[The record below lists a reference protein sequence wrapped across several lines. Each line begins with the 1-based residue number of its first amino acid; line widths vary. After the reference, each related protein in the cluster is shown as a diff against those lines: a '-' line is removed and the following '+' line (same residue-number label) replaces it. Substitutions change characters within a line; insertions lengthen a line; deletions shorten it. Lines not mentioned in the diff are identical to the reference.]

1 MELNR
6 KTRTALALHHWVF
19 IVLMLALA
27 GLVLATT
34 RIYHA
39 NWDLSFNARNS
50 LSAGSGEF
58 LKKLPDPVS
67 ITAYASP
74 TGEVAKAIR
83 DFLTPYQ
90 RAKSDIKL
98 GFVDPSEQPQL
109 ARAAGIQMNGELVVE
124 YGKRSEHLTTLN
136 ESSLTN
142 LLMRL
147 AREQER
153 RVMYLDGHGERKLD
167 GQANFDLGDFGAQL
181 ANRGF
186 RIAPLKLTL
195 AQEVPNNISMLVIAS
210 PRVDLLPAE
219 IDKLKN
225 YLQRGG
231 NLLWLID
238 QEPLRG
244 LQPIAENLGLVLT
257 PGTIIDPEAQQMNA
271 SPIMQSGTM
280 AIGAA
285 YARHP
290 LIGNLDT
297 ITLFPQARAI
307 GVLENHGDWQATPL
321 VEVAARGWVEQG
333 ALDGPIAF
341 DKGRDTPGPVGVAA
355 VFERGV
361 DNKAQRVVVVG
372 SGGFL
377 SNQFLGN
384 GGNLDLGVNM
394 VNWLAGDENLITIQ
408 PRATRDANLRLSRSA
423 LTLIALGWMIALPVA
438 LLAAGGLIWWRRRR
452 L

>member
-19 IVLMLALA
+19 IVLLLALA
-27 GLVLATT
+27 GLLLATT

-50 LSAGSGEF
+50 LSAGSSEF
-58 LKKLPDPVS
+58 LKKLPGPVD

-74 TGEVAKAIR
+74 KSEVAKSIR

-90 RAKSDIKL
+90 RAKADIRPS
-98 GFVDPSEQPQL
+98 FVDPSEQPQL
-109 ARAAGIQMNGELVVE
+109 ARAAGIQMNGELVVD
-124 YGKRSEHLTTLN
+124 YAKRSEHLTTLN

-147 AREQER
+147 ARDQER

-195 AQEVPNNISMLVIAS
+195 AQEVPHNISMLVIAS
-210 PRVDLLPAE
+210 PRVDLLPTE
-219 IDKLKN
+219 VDKLKA
-225 YLQRGG
+225 YLKRGG

-244 LQPIAENLGLVLT
+244 MQPIAEELGLVLT

-271 SPIMQSGTM
+271 SATM

-290 LIGNLDT
+290 LIGNLDV
-297 ITLFPQARAI
+297 ITLFPLARQI

-341 DKGRDTPGPVGVAA
+341 DKGKDMAGPVGVAA
-355 VFERGV
+355 VFERSV

-377 SNQFLGN
+377 ANQFLGN

-394 VNWLAGDENLITIQ
+394 VNWLAGDESLITIQ
-408 PRATRDANLRLSRSA
+408 PRATKDANLQLSRTS
-423 LTLIALGWMIALPVA
+423 LTLIAVGWMIALPIA
-438 LLAAGGLIWWRRRR
+438 LLAGGGLIWWRRRT

>member
-19 IVLMLALA
+19 IALLLALA
-27 GLVLATT
+27 VLLLAVS
-34 RIYHA
+34 RGYHA

-50 LSAGSGEF
+50 LSAGSSEF
-58 LKKLPDPVS
+58 LKKLPGPVDV
-67 ITAYASP
+67 TAYAAPDSD
-74 TGEVAKAIR
+74 VARSIR

-90 RAKSDIKL
+90 RAKADVRL
-98 GFVDPSEQPQL
+98 AFVDPSEQPQL
-109 ARAAGIQMNGELVVE
+109 ARAAGIQMTGELVVE
-124 YGKRSEHLTTLN
+124 YAKRSEHLTTLN

-147 AREQER
+147 ARDKER
-153 RVMYLDGHGERKLD
+153 LVMYLDGHGERKLD

-186 RIAPLKLTL
+186 KIAPLRLSV
-195 AQEVPNNISMLVIAS
+195 AQEVPGNAAMLVIAT

-219 IDKLKN
+219 VGKLKA
-225 YLQRGG
+225 YIQRGG

-244 LQPIAENLGLVLT
+244 LQPIAEELGLVLT

-271 SPIMQSGTM
+271 SATM

-285 YARHP
+285 YAQHP
-290 LIGNLDT
+290 LIGHLDVL
-297 ITLFPQARAI
+297 TLFPLARQI
-307 GVLENHGDWQATPL
+307 GVLENHGDWRATPL

-333 ALDGPIAF
+333 SLDGPIAF

-355 VFERGV
+355 AFERSV
-361 DNKAQRVVVVG
+361 DNKVQRVVVVG
-372 SGGFL
+372 SGSFL
-377 SNQFLGN
+377 ANQFLGN

-394 VNWLAGDENLITIQ
+394 VNWLAGDESLITIQ
-408 PRATRDANLRLSRSA
+408 PRATKDADLQLSRTA
-423 LTLIALGWMIALPVA
+423 MTLIAFGWLIVLPLA
-438 LLAAGGLIWWRRRR
+438 LLAVGGTLWWRRRK